1 MGIILEE
8 ATRANG
14 GIPQCS
20 ISFDGGTKNASLF
33 KVLLGLKEGS
43 DLSALPFWSKC
54 ATLKICLPCFPFEQV
69 RYLNKFIVVG
79 NCGPFH
85 VGKRFTL
92 HAISGI
98 RKVQW
103 GSVAVD
109 FAASL
114 LGGLSLRAFTCSNPQ
129 SDLQSSQRLNVIYCQ
144 EDWDD
149 FGVRLHA
156 TIASLFQS
164 GTVAACGFTLK
175 QQVENLQTCHYIMLL
190 NWMNARVTYMRDW
203 SQHFFPAQTIMGVLG
218 ICASGI
224 IASLGDLGYADMRT
238 EIPVERFFG
247 QIKSHFRG
255 TCGVKDKFLVGQ
267 ECNCVCVCL
276 FVKTMSASDTCPFPL
291 HLQASNS
298 I

>member
-1 MGIILEE
+1 M
-8 ATRANG
+8 
-14 GIPQCS
+14 
-20 ISFDGGTKNASLF
+20 
-33 KVLLGLKEGS
+33 
-43 DLSALPFWSKC
+43 
-54 ATLKICLPCFPFEQV
+54 
-69 RYLNKFIVVG
+69 
-79 NCGPFH
+79 
-85 VGKRFTL
+85 
-92 HAISGI
+92 
-98 RKVQW
+98 
-103 GSVAVD
+103 
-109 FAASL
+109 
-114 LGGLSLRAFTCSNPQ
+114 
-129 SDLQSSQRLNVIYCQ
+129 IYCQ

-175 QQVENLQTCHYIMLL
+175 QQVENLLTCHYIMLL

-267 ECNCVCVCL
+267 ECNCVCVLVCENN
-276 FVKTMSASDTCPFPL
+276 VCK
-291 HLQASNS
+291 
-298 I
+298 